1 MAKVQF
7 QVDGLDSNLTSVFNS
22 DVTFDG
28 NVEAASI
35 SIGGV
40 DLFTAIPSG
49 SDEILS
55 IMGAY

>member
-7 QVDGLDSNLTSVFNS
+7 QVNGLDSNTPSIFND

-28 NVEAASI
+28 NIDVNSI
-35 SIGGV
+35 SIAGV